1 MDDPSSACEGGTET
15 FKGWRDSAFCRRQKR
30 LQEGRSPYLALLPSL
45 NVTDDCAD
53 VTLINLD
60 NHVTLLLQVF
70 SLPDGMVRL
79 CVREEKPLRPRYR
92 VRDVLTNKLET
103 QRWKV
108 VKRNEESVELLHGD
122 IEVTIYRQPFFLE
135 IRANQ
140 EVLMKLNARGLLY
153 FEHTRQRNTSSAA
166 TVTTIEHDNDG
177 LWEEVY
183 DGYEDSKPNGPT
195 SIGLDISLPNVEHVY
210 GIPQRATSLR
220 LKATSNGMGPYRLY
234 NLDVFGYPL
243 DNPGGL
249 YGSVPLLLAHQ
260 TLRTSAIFWLNGS
273 ETWVDISGTWQQSW
287 WHWLL
292 ARMLWWRRVKPETN
306 VRWMS
311 ESGEIDVFL
320 LLGPSPKDVFRQ
332 YSSLTG
338 TLSLPPLFALGY
350 HQCRWNYEDEDDVRS
365 VDAGFDA
372 HEIPCD
378 VVWLDIE
385 HTEGKRYFT
394 WDHKRFGDPIK
405 LQQDLGNKG
414 RKMVTIVNPHIRLDD
429 DYDIY
434 SEAKQA
440 EYFVKQ
446 RDGQDFV
453 GNCWPGPS
461 SYLDFSNPS
470 VRHWYADKFSYSK
483 YKGSTEFLFSWND
496 MNEPSVFHSPE
507 KTMPKDLVHHG
518 GWEHRD
524 LHNLF
529 GYYQQQATAEG
540 LINRSGGIHRPFV
553 LTRSFFAGS
562 QRNGAVWTGDN
573 LSEWG
578 HLKTSLPMLLS
589 LSICGI
595 SFCGADVGGFFKDPE
610 SPELLVRWYQASA
623 FQPFFRGHSSMSSVR
638 REPWLFGEEN
648 TELIRR
654 AISQRYALLPYWYT
668 TFYHAHCTG
677 EPIMRPL
684 WVEYPSDIKTF
695 VLEDEYMIGSALLV
709 RPVVEPSAKSVQ
721 VYLPGNDENWY
732 DVHSFQRHKAPCIL
746 WKTVTLSSIPVYQKG
761 GTIVPRKAFVK
772 GSSVLQRSIPYVLFI
787 AHDAQGNAK
796 GQLFADDEYSFDYQK
811 YNCFLLCN
819 FTYSSGT
826 IMAKLDSSSGEF
838 CTQAYI
844 ESLVSMGEACPS
856 KVTLLH
862 TVKEERCVKFD
873 YDTETQCVKIEG
885 LNLPLSHEW
894 TVCIS

>member
-1 MDDPSSACEGGTET
+1 M
-15 FKGWRDSAFCRRQKR
+15 Q
-30 LQEGRSPYLALLPSL
+30 
-45 NVTDDCAD
+45 
-53 VTLINLD
+53 
-60 NHVTLLLQVF
+60 
-70 SLPDGMVRL
+70 
-79 CVREEKPLRPRYR
+79 
-92 VRDVLTNKLET
+92 
-103 QRWKV
+103 
-108 VKRNEESVELLHGD
+108 
-122 IEVTIYRQPFFLE
+122 
-135 IRANQ
+135 
-140 EVLMKLNARGLLY
+140 
-153 FEHTRQRNTSSAA
+153 
-166 TVTTIEHDNDG
+166 DNDG
-177 LWEEVY
+177 LWEEVF

-220 LKATSNGMGPYRLY
+220 LKATDNGMSPYRLY

-243 DNPGGL
+243 DHPGGL
-249 YGSVPLLLAHQ
+249 YGSVPFLLAHQ
-260 TLRTSAIFWLNGS
+260 PLRTSAIFWLNGS
-273 ETWVDISGTWQQSW
+273 ETWVDISGTWAVGEF
-287 WHWLL
+287 LL
-292 ARMLWWRRVKPETN
+292 GKLVKPETN

-320 LLGPSPKDVFRQ
+320 LLGPSPKDIFRQ

-338 TLSLPPLFALGY
+338 IPSLPPLFALGY

-385 HTEGKRYFT
+385 HTDGKRYFT
-394 WDHKRFGDPIK
+394 WDHKRFGEPIK

-434 SEAKQA
+434 REAKQA

-446 RDGQDFV
+446 KDGQDFV

-496 MNEPSVFHSPE
+496 MNEPSVFRSPE
-507 KTMPKDLVHHG
+507 KTMPKDLVHYG

-540 LINRSGGIHRPFV
+540 LINRSGGVHRPFV
-553 LTRSFFAGS
+553 LSRSFFAGS

-573 LSEWG
+573 LCKWG

-623 FQPFFRGHSSMSSVR
+623 FQPFFRGHSAMSSAR

-648 TELIRR
+648 TELIRQ

-695 VLEDEYMIGSALLV
+695 ALEDEYMIGSALLV
-709 RPVVEPSAKSVQ
+709 HPVVEQSAKSVQ
-721 VYLPGNDENWY
+721 VYLPGNDE
-732 DVHSFQRHKAPCIL
+732 VIL
-746 WKTVTLSSIPVYQKG
+746 FHIFKIT
-761 GTIVPRKAFVK
+761 
-772 GSSVLQRSIPYVLFI
+772 LFI
-787 AHDAQGNAK
+787 YSYATCGCLAASFSGAAAVPLMQCTCYQHAGTH
-796 GQLFADDEYSFDYQK
+796 FAD
-811 YNCFLLCN
+811 LRRMI
-819 FTYSSGT
+819 G
-826 IMAKLDSSSGEF
+826 
-838 CTQAYI
+838 
-844 ESLVSMGEACPS
+844 
-856 KVTLLH
+856 
-862 TVKEERCVKFD
+862 
-873 YDTETQCVKIEG
+873 
-885 LNLPLSHEW
+885 
-894 TVCIS
+894 